1 MYLLQSTQI
10 KLLKQNVF
18 WRLRIVLIGQKEDI
32 KPAVIRNDMI
42 KGTVKPKN
50 AFQGDKPH
58 GFIIKT

>member
-18 WRLRIVLIGQKEDI
+18 WRLRIVLMGQKEDI

-42 KGTVKPKN
+42 KGTVKPKTHFREIN
-50 AFQGDKPH
+50 PMVL
-58 GFIIKT
+58 